1 MENSKSIGISME
13 ENELVAAVVEVLRA
27 KPGSTTRE
35 IRRAIGVD
43 KVDKGLINSTLYSGR
58 GLFRKDTEARP
69 RWFLLSSES
78 LPAVPKEAPTSPADV
93 QDVALG
99 LPAELLL
106 VSPPLEGTPSSDAS
120 LETGEGV
127 KRDDEPEEIEP
138 LPTVRWAGP
147 TRARVVRKVRCAAV
161 DPESASSPLGASE
174 DNQHSNE
181 QSWRDDYPHVSEY
194 GGEEYD
200 GH

>member
-1 MENSKSIGISME
+1 ME
-13 ENELVAAVVEVLRA
+13 ENELVAAIVEVLRA
-27 KPGSTTRE
+27 RPGSTTRE
-35 IRRAIGVD
+35 IRRAIGVE

-58 GLFRKDTEARP
+58 GLFRKDTESRP

-78 LPAVPKEAPTSPADV
+78 LPAVPTEAPSSPAIH

-99 LPAELLL
+99 LLDELLP
-106 VSPPLEGTPSSDAS
+106 VSPPLEETPSSEAS
-120 LETGEGV
+120 LKTGEDV
-127 KRDDEPEEIEP
+127 RRDYEPEEIEP
-138 LPTVRWAGP
+138 LPTMRRVGLP
-147 TRARVVRKVRCAAV
+147 QARVVRKVRRTNADNDSTA
-161 DPESASSPLGASE
+161 SPLGTDE

>member
-1 MENSKSIGISME
+1 ME
-13 ENELVAAVVEVLRA
+13 ENELVAAIVEVLRA

-58 GLFRKDTEARP
+58 GLFRKDTESRP

-78 LPAVPKEAPTSPADV
+78 LPAAPAEAPSSPAIH
-93 QDVALG
+93 QDVAVG
-99 LPAELLL
+99 LPAEVLR
-106 VSPPLEGTPSSDAS
+106 VSPPFEETPSSEAS
-120 LETGEGV
+120 LKTGEDV
-127 KRDDEPEEIEP
+127 RRDYEPEEIEP
-138 LPTVRWAGP
+138 LPTVRRVGLP
-147 TRARVVRKVRCAAV
+147 QARVVRKVTRSTADHDSPA
-161 DPESASSPLGASE
+161 SPLGASE
-174 DNQHSNE
+174 DKQDSTE
-181 QSWRDDYPHVSEY
+181 QSWRDDYPHASEY

>member
-1 MENSKSIGISME
+1 ME
-13 ENELVAAVVEVLRA
+13 ENELVAAIVEVLRA

-58 GLFRKDTEARP
+58 GLFRKDTESRP

-78 LPAVPKEAPTSPADV
+78 LPAVPTEAPSSPAIH
-93 QDVALG
+93 QDVAVG

-106 VSPPLEGTPSSDAS
+106 VSPPLEGRPSSDAS
-120 LETGEGV
+120 LETSEGV

-138 LPTVRWAGP
+138 LPTVRKVGLP
-147 TRARVVRKVRCAAV
+147 QARVVRKVRRNAV
-161 DPESASSPLGASE
+161 ENESTSSPVGADEE
-174 DNQHSNE
+174 DQHSN
-181 QSWRDDYPHVSEY
+181 
-194 GGEEYD
+194 
-200 GH
+200 